1 MDKGWNLRPTV
12 AADED
17 FLWQMLFYASHSN
30 EEPGVHPNDIRS
42 NPDLVGYIDGW
53 AEAGFSGVV
62 AESEGMPVGA
72 AWVRMMGEADRAN
85 PVFID
90 NEIPELAVAVT
101 PGWEGRGLGTEM
113 IETLV
118 ESARGRFRGI
128 VLSSRAENPAVR
140 LYRRLGFE
148 PLAEMTNRVGTV
160 SVKML
165 ISL

>member
-1 MDKGWNLRPTV
+1 
-12 AADED
+12 
-17 FLWQMLFYASHSN
+17 
-30 EEPGVHPNDIRS
+30 
-42 NPDLVGYIDGW
+42 
-53 AEAGFSGVV
+53 
-62 AESEGMPVGA
+62 
-72 AWVRMMGEADRAN
+72 MGEADRAN